1 MRKIKRFALI
11 VMTVLMT
18 CLCVVSL
25 SACLGRG
32 DRFGAGKESSA
43 ATSAVCEHEWHR
55 INYTEATCTVAG
67 KIEQVCKTCGAK
79 STEPVPA
86 LGHKPY
92 DVAGKAATCTEAGW
106 TAGQKCGVCGVDVV
120 PTTPIAAKGHRTI
133 KEASC
138 QNKAECS
145 VCGEYG
151 EKLQHEPKLVVT
163 GAKLPTCT
171 EAGWDDYT
179 WCKATWVEI
188 VDGETVI
195 KSCPYSTK
203 VELAANGHD
212 KNFDDTSADF
222 VGSLKAT
229 CTELAYCGVCE
240 MNYGDFAAHEK
251 NDETHA
257 VCTSE
262 RDVCKVC
269 GEHFGDFPA
278 SNVHVLGY
286 YENNDRTTDFIALE
300 EDDVMCALPAG
311 TEIICEVCDFVVE
324 ETLGHRYDE
333 VSKKQPTCYSE
344 GHYGY
349 KVCADCG
356 EMRTIADTTAGIAA
370 DLLIEDDKIY
380 LDITDSTQT
389 VPFNLAAL
397 DHSIGLSVTAG
408 IAPTCEAM
416 GQTREVVCLT
426 CCVAYEKAQTLTA
439 LGHDGF
445 RMYHWVDGTN
455 DTLSYADWLNGGEAD
470 KVGGYLEK
478 AVKGEF
484 VHDKSHPLL
493 CGEAIKDCADCKEA
507 LKNEYDDKYVRA
519 YCGICDKHHGEI
531 GRNIHYGGSSVC
543 TEAAICAGCGIEY
556 RAAGAHTEKILPGQP
571 ATCTEYGFSD
581 GIICTVCSV
590 LIREKQRSEKVDH
603 DQLGIIEAIAPTE
616 DECGYTEGRY
626 CSMCKAVVTVEPEE
640 IPALGKTHEHEYD
653 ENNECILPD
662 CPDKK
667 DEEEAPI
674 E

>member
-1 MRKIKRFALI
+1 MRKIKRFAL
-11 VMTVLMT
+11 VLMTVLMT

-67 KIEQVCKTCGAK
+67 KIEQECKTCGEK

-179 WCKATWVEI
+179 WCKASWEEI
-188 VDGETVI
+188 VDGEPVI
-195 KSCPYSTK
+195 KRCPYTTK
-203 VELAANGHD
+203 VEIEANGHD
-212 KNFDDTSADF
+212 KNFDDTAADF
-222 VGSLKAT
+222 VGSLKAM
-229 CTELAYCGVCE
+229 CTTLAYCGVCE

-349 KVCADCG
+349 KVH
-356 EMRTIADTTAGIAA
+356 
-370 DLLIEDDKIY
+370 DL
-380 LDITDSTQT
+380 
-389 VPFNLAAL
+389 
-397 DHSIGLSVTAG
+397 
-408 IAPTCEAM
+408 
-416 GQTREVVCLT
+416 
-426 CCVAYEKAQTLTA
+426 
-439 LGHDGF
+439 
-445 RMYHWVDGTN
+445 
-455 DTLSYADWLNGGEAD
+455 
-470 KVGGYLEK
+470 
-478 AVKGEF
+478 
-484 VHDKSHPLL
+484 
-493 CGEAIKDCADCKEA
+493 
-507 LKNEYDDKYVRA
+507 
-519 YCGICDKHHGEI
+519 
-531 GRNIHYGGSSVC
+531 
-543 TEAAICAGCGIEY
+543 
-556 RAAGAHTEKILPGQP
+556 
-571 ATCTEYGFSD
+571 
-581 GIICTVCSV
+581 
-590 LIREKQRSEKVDH
+590 
-603 DQLGIIEAIAPTE
+603 
-616 DECGYTEGRY
+616 
-626 CSMCKAVVTVEPEE
+626 
-640 IPALGKTHEHEYD
+640 
-653 ENNECILPD
+653 
-662 CPDKK
+662 
-667 DEEEAPI
+667 
-674 E
+674 